1 MYYYKIIV
9 WNLKKLKLEIVN
21 FIFYLREIN
30 FKVRINIGKMNFN
43 LSLINLKIIV
53 WNFNFKYFKVWN
65 FNLNVRYL
73 KIKVRI

>member
-1 MYYYKIIV
+1 MK
-9 WNLKKLKLEIVN
+9 LKKLKLEIVN
-21 FIFYLREIN
+21 FIFYFREIN
-30 FKVRINIGKMNFN
+30 FKVRMNIGKMNFN
-43 LSLINLKIIV
+43 LSLINLIIIV

>member
-1 MYYYKIIV
+1 MK
-9 WNLKKLKLEIVN
+9 LKKLKLEIVN

-30 FKVRINIGKMNFN
+30 FKVRMNIGKMNFN

>member
-30 FKVRINIGKMNFN
+30 FKVRIYIGKMNFN
-43 LSLINLKIIV
+43 LSLINLKNIV
-53 WNFNFKYFKVWN
+53 WNFNKN
-65 FNLNVRYL
+65 IL
-73 KIKVRI
+73 KFEILI

>member
-30 FKVRINIGKMNFN
+30 FKVRINIGKMN
-43 LSLINLKIIV
+43 LI
-53 WNFNFKYFKVWN
+53 
-65 FNLNVRYL
+65 
-73 KIKVRI
+73 